1 MACME
6 MEHINEDTIRVM
18 IGTDDLAARGI
29 TFLDLLGNHQEIEN
43 FFYSILEEVD
53 VTDEF
58 SGSDAVTF
66 QVLPRGN
73 GLELIVSK
81 GAFNEDLSNFIGI
94 REGDTPAS
102 FDLFRELEFDD
113 SSHQEVFKIG
123 SFENMIQMANA
134 IFLDQANVDLFK
146 MEDDYYIVVEFD
158 EEVLDNIIDD
168 DCAVLL
174 EYATETPVTSEQLAE
189 YGHLIMEH
197 DAIER
202 TRHYFSA

>member
-1 MACME
+1 ME

-102 FDLFRELEFDD
+102 FDLFRELELDD

-123 SFENMIQMANA
+123 SFE
-134 IFLDQANVDLFK
+134 DRK
-146 MEDDYYIVVEFD
+146 SVV
-158 EEVLDNIIDD
+158 
-168 DCAVLL
+168 
-174 EYATETPVTSEQLAE
+174 
-189 YGHLIMEH
+189 
-197 DAIER
+197 
-202 TRHYFSA
+202 